1 MKNEKFYNAVS
12 PFYDSMISMEKSLIR
27 RKTFYE
33 TIFTNQN
40 IKVIADLGCGSGLDS
55 LALASMGLKVIGF
68 DPSAEMI
75 RSAKQNAAKFGAG
88 IKFFRKSIAE
98 ISQKF
103 TGRFDAVVS
112 FGNTLANL
120 DETEVKFALQKVHH
134 LLKPNGLFLF
144 QILNYARVEKKKET
158 VIGFT
163 ESDDSLI
170 IRFNEFL
177 KDEMK
182 FHFLSL
188 NKKMISS
195 SNHYSTR
202 IYPHNHKFIST
213 ALRQSGFSRIK
224 SYGSL
229 LLEKFN
235 YEASKDLIIV
245 TQKSSE
251 LQVL

>member
-1 MKNEKFYNAVS
+1 MKNENFYNAVS

-33 TIFTNQN
+33 TIFANQN
-40 IKVIADLGCGSGLDS
+40 IKLVADLGCGSGLDS

-68 DPSAEMI
+68 DQSAEMI
-75 RSAKQNAAKFGAG
+75 HSAKQNAAKFGADIQFIRKG
-88 IKFFRKSIAE
+88 ISDIP
-98 ISQKF
+98 QKF

-120 DETEVKFALQKVHH
+120 DETEARFALQKVHH

-182 FHFLSL
+182 FHFLSI
-188 NKKMISS
+188 NKKTISS
-195 SNHYSTR
+195 SNHYSTK
-202 IYPHNHKFIST
+202 IFPHKQKFIST
-213 ALRQSGFSRIK
+213 ALRQSGFSK
-224 SYGSL
+224 TKLYGSL

-235 YEASKDLIIV
+235 ANNSKDLISF
-245 TQKSSE
+245 TQKLSV
-251 LQVL
+251 Q

>member
-12 PFYDSMISMEKSLIR
+12 PFYDSMISMEKSLVR
-27 RKTFYE
+27 RKTFYG
-33 TIFTNQN
+33 TIFANQN
-40 IKVIADLGCGSGLDS
+40 IKLVADLGCGSGLDS

-88 IKFFRKSIAE
+88 IQFFRKSIAE

-103 TGRFDAVVS
+103 TERFDAVVS

-120 DETEVKFALQKVHH
+120 DETEIKIALQKVHH

-144 QILNYARVEKKKET
+144 QILNYTRIEKKKET

-170 IRFNEFL
+170 IRFNEIL

-182 FHFLSL
+182 FHFLSI

-202 IYPHNHKFIST
+202 IYPHKQKFIST
-213 ALRQSGFSRIK
+213 ALRQSGFSK
-224 SYGSL
+224 TKLYENL

-235 YEASKDLIIV
+235 ADNSKDLIFF
-245 TQKSSE
+245 TQKLSV
-251 LQVL
+251 Q

>member
-33 TIFTNQN
+33 SVFTNKH
-40 IKVIADLGCGSGLDS
+40 IKVVADLGCGSELDS
-55 LALASMGLKVIGF
+55 LALASMGLKVSSF
-68 DPSAEMI
+68 DSSAEMI
-75 RSAKQNAAKFGAG
+75 RSAKQNSEKFSVD
-88 IKFFRKSIAE
+88 IQFIRKSISD
-98 ISQKF
+98 IPQKF

-120 DETEVKFALQKVHH
+120 DETGARFALQKVYH
-134 LLKPNGLFLF
+134 LLKPNGLFVF
-144 QILNYARVEKKKET
+144 QILNYIRIEKRKEA

-163 ESDDSLI
+163 ESNDSLI
-170 IRFNEFL
+170 LRFNEFL

-188 NKKMISS
+188 NKNMISS

-202 IYPHNHKFIST
+202 IYPHKQKFISDS
-213 ALRQSGFSRIK
+213 LRQTRFIK
-224 SYGSL
+224 TKVYGNL
-229 LLEKFN
+229 ILEKFN
-235 YEASKDLIIV
+235 SGTSKDLIIV

-251 LQVL
+251 L